1 MDIEAD
7 LRAPCSSDALFSW
20 VRDLDRYP
28 AWHEIVTRAEPVGED
43 TWEVDLRG
51 KLGPLART
59 KRLRMRRT
67 GLEEGSDP
75 ARVTFERDEV
85 DGRNHSPW
93 RLTAEVAPDREG
105 SRLHMV
111 LHYGGS
117 LWGPVLERV
126 LGDEIER
133 SRVRLLALVEA
144 GKR

>member
-7 LRAPCSSDALFSW
+7 LSAPCSTDALFAW
-20 VRDLDRYP
+20 VRDLERYP
-28 AWHEIVTRAEPVGED
+28 AWHEIVTRAEPVGDD
-43 TWEVDLRG
+43 TWQVDLRA

-67 GLEEGSDP
+67 GLVEGAGP
-75 ARVTFERDEV
+75 ARVTFERHEV

-93 RLTAEVAPDREG
+93 RLTAEVAPAPEG

-117 LWGPVLERV
+117 LWGPVLARV

-133 SRVRLLALVEA
+133 SRARLLALVEA
-144 GKR
+144 GEP

>member
-1 MDIEAD
+1 VDIEAD
-7 LRAPCSSDALFSW
+7 LRAPCTPDALFAW
-20 VRDLDRYP
+20 VRDLERYP
-28 AWHEIVTRAEPVGED
+28 TWHEIVTRAEPLGD
-43 TWEVDLRG
+43 DIWQVDLRG

-67 GLEEGSDP
+67 MLVETPTCSQ
-75 ARVTFERDEV
+75 VVFERDEV

-93 RLTAEVAPDREG
+93 RLTAEVAPSADG

-133 SRVRLLALVEA
+133 SRTRLLTLVEVGA
-144 GKR
+144 P

>member
-1 MDIEAD
+1 VDIEAD
-7 LRAPCSSDALFSW
+7 LRAACSTDALFSW

-28 AWHEIVTRAEPVGED
+28 TWHEIVTRAEPVDDD
-43 TWEVDLRG
+43 TWQVDLRG
-51 KLGPLART
+51 RLGPLART

-67 GLEEGSDP
+67 RLEEGTDS

-93 RLTAEVAPDREG
+93 RLTAEVAPAPDG

-126 LGDEIER
+126 LGDEIVR
-133 SRVRLLALVEA
+133 SRARLLALVET
-144 GKR
+144 GDR